1 MITSTHPLNILVVED
16 NPGDYF
22 LFTEYLRLTNLPIR
36 ELYHA
41 EKLQEALEIIQDHT
55 PDLIFLDLTLPD
67 SEGIHS
73 FTRLND
79 QAPHISII
87 VLSGLSDTQVA
98 LNTIVTGAQD
108 YLVKGEFD
116 EKLLAKS
123 IQYSIERKKILQKV
137 VENYERYNTLIK
149 ATNDTIWDWDLR
161 TNEILWNEGITN
173 IFGFK
178 SIDVQ
183 NTIEWH
189 NQKIHPDDRERVM
202 QKIDQC
208 IHEGKDQ
215 WQEEYRY
222 LSATGTYRFVFDRG
236 YILRTD
242 QRKPYRVIGA
252 MMDITE
258 RKKMQEELL
267 RSQIETQKL
276 ITQITI
282 QTQEQERREIGRELH
297 DNINQILATAK
308 LCVDMAMNDEDV
320 RKELLYK
327 SYDNISKAINEI
339 RYLSK
344 NLVPPSLGDIGL
356 KEALLEMIENM
367 TVSPD
372 LNIRIKAN
380 DQHIETLSN
389 NKKLILY
396 RIVQEQMNNI
406 VKHARATQADIE
418 LKTSRKKAH
427 LIIKDNGIG
436 FDPKQKAKGIGLNN
450 IVSRV
455 EMQNG
460 NMEIISSNGHGCV
473 LKVDIPL

>member
-1 MITSTHPLNILVVED
+1 MNILVVED
-16 NPGDYF
+16 NPSDYF
-22 LFTEYLRLTNLPIR
+22 LFTEYLRLTGLPIR

-41 EKLQEALEIIQDHT
+41 QKLQEALKVVQDKN

-67 SEGIHS
+67 SEGIDS
-73 FTRLND
+73 FARLND

-98 LNTIVTGAQD
+98 LNTIVMGAQD

-178 SIDVQ
+178 PVDVQ
-183 NTIEWH
+183 NTVEWH
-189 NQKIHPDDRERVM
+189 NQKIHPEDRERVLLR
-202 QKIDQC
+202 IEQC
-208 IHEGKDQ
+208 IHGGKDQ

-222 LSATGTYRFVFDRG
+222 LSAAGTYRSVFDRG
-236 YILRTD
+236 YILRND
-242 QRKPYRVIGA
+242 QHKPYRVIGA

-258 RKKMQEELL
+258 RKKMQEELM

-308 LCVDMAMNDEDV
+308 LCVDMALNDEDV
-320 RKELLYK
+320 RKELLHK

-339 RYLSK
+339 RSLSK

-356 KEALLEMIENM
+356 KEALLEMIENIS
-367 TVSPD
+367 VSSE
-372 LNIRIKAN
+372 LHIRIKAN
-380 DQHIETLSN
+380 DEHIESLSN
-389 NKKLILY
+389 TKKLILY

-406 VKHARATQADIE
+406 VKHARATHADIE

-427 LIIKDNGIG
+427 LVIRDNGIG
-436 FDPKQKAKGIGLNN
+436 FDPKQKGKGIGLNN

-460 NMEIISSNGHGCV
+460 NMEIISSSGQGCV